1 MVKREFPNRITVE
14 LTNDCNVSCTFCNR
28 QKLAM
33 DIGYMS
39 EALFYKIVDEAS
51 EHLPMK
57 LVPLF

>member
-28 QKLAM
+28 QKIAM

-57 LVPLF
+57 